1 MSDNVGLC
9 IGCADSEG
17 RVRFPTNHDP
27 SHIERLTAK
36 LRSLAESIREA
47 DLGGTKSYLLSI
59 YPSEVYCK
67 GPINRILDKH
77 RFKVLDVSTTDD
89 TRLLIGWDELMTGKD
104 LDLEGS

>member
-59 YPSEVYCK
+59 YPSEVDCK
-67 GPINRILDKH
+67 DPISRRLAKH
-77 RFKVLDVSTTDD
+77 GFKVLDVSNFEGI
-89 TRLLIGWDELMTGKD
+89 RILINWDELSTGFDIDPND
-104 LDLEGS
+104 L